1 MRGARLDQ
9 LGLPLGGHLLAVAMQ
24 PTLGGAHGGHVGL
37 LGLGAALA
45 LGELVMLDVQGFP
58 LMRHWHVV
66 YPQGKRL
73 SAATLAFKDWLFA
86 HRPIASAT
94 DSA

>member
-1 MRGARLDQ
+1 M
-9 LGLPLGGHLLAVAMQ
+9 VSE
-24 PTLGGAHGGHVGL
+24 
-37 LGLGAALA
+37 LA

>member
-1 MRGARLDQ
+1 MGSNEAIKQ
-9 LGLPLGGHLLAVAMQ
+9 TVAGGLGLAVLSA
-24 PTLGGAHGGHVGL
+24 TTVVSE
-37 LGLGAALA
+37 LA

-86 HRPIASAT
+86 HRPTASAT